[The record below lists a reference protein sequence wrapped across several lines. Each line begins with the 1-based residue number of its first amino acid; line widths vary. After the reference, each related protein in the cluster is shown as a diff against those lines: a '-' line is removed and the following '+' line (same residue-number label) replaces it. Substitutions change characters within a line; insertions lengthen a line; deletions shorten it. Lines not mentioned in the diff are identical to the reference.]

1 MYKTVFFDLD
11 GTLIN
16 SAEGIT
22 EGVRVALE
30 TFDLPP
36 LAYEV
41 REKFVGPPLRESF
54 VRYCG
59 VDAEMAEKLLAEYR
73 RYYAERGLHE
83 CRPYAGVRELL
94 EALRERGRELFVVT
108 AKPTSYSRIILEEWE
123 LAGYF
128 KEIVGASFDKKMDK
142 KEQIVRAA
150 MRLTE
155 SDSIIMVGDTI
166 YDVEGARANG
176 LPTIGVLYG
185 FGDHAALR
193 ASRPEFLVE
202 TVEEIGG
209 IV

>member
-1 MYKTVFFDLD
+1 MYQTVFFDLD

-16 SAEGIT
+16 SGEGIT

-30 TFDLPP
+30 AFGLPP
-36 LAYEV
+36 LPYEV
-41 REKFVGPPLRESF
+41 REKFVGPPLRASF
-54 VRYCG
+54 VKYCD
-59 VDAEMAEKLLAEYR
+59 VTEEMAEKLLAEYR
-73 RYYAERGLHE
+73 RYYAERGIHQ
-83 CRPYAGVRELL
+83 CVPYDGVRTLL
-94 EALRERGRELFVVT
+94 EELQERGRELFVVT
-108 AKPTSYSRIILEEWE
+108 AKPTSYSRTILEEWK
-123 LAGYF
+123 LSGYF

-142 KEQIVRAA
+142 KEQIVRAT
-150 MRLTE
+150 MDMTK
-155 SDSIIMVGDTI
+155 SDNIIMVGDTV

-193 ASRPEFLVE
+193 ASKPEFLVE